1 VSRVASQLSVNKPV
15 SHEWSFANVLF
26 RTFDALA
33 SITLFWISAQVYFSL
48 FGILRE
54 IFTNFSS
61 FLKENSIN
69 CKKKPECN
77 KLMSSSV
84 PMNENSCTPRS
95 FMSPTPGE
103 SRAVSRNSNFGLQ
116 LQPLKVF
123 GSGSRTIW
131 FIKNQK
137 PFYYLYNWLA
147 PKTMS
152 VEQELKVQ
160 APTPQPWLKDTSLS
174 TETNKVARRP
184 WAPRFVLEF
193 DIKTSYVLDSWKTSC
208 CPWISSDVL
217 ENSWI
222 VFKLHFWTID
232 YIEHSRIKNKQ
243 CRWLTTMR
251 RFVPS

>member
-1 VSRVASQLSVNKPV
+1 MSRVASQLSVNKPV

-152 VEQELKVQ
+152 VELELKVQ
-160 APTPQPWLKDTSLS
+160 APTPQPGWKILAYLLRLIRLPDVLERQDLSLNLIS
-174 TETNKVARRP
+174 KLLMSLILEKHLA
-184 WAPRFVLEF
+184 VLEF
-193 DIKTSYVLDSWKTSC
+193 LPTSLK
-208 CPWISSDVL
+208 IL
-217 ENSWI
+217 E
-222 VFKLHFWTID
+222 
-232 YIEHSRIKNKQ
+232 
-243 CRWLTTMR
+243 
-251 RFVPS
+251 